1 VRGIAEPLIQWHA
14 RHGRHDLP
22 WQRERTPYRV
32 WVSEIMLQQTQVSTV
47 MGYYERFV
55 QRFPDVATLAAAS
68 LDEVLHLWSGLG
80 YYSRA
85 RNLQRAAQCVLA
97 EYGGS
102 LPDGRDALARLPG
115 IGRST
120 AAAIIALAHG
130 GREAILDGNVKRVL
144 ARYFGIDGAPGKRD
158 TQQQLWRR
166 SEQCTPKA
174 RVELYTQAIMDFGA
188 MLCTRRKP
196 LCTQCP
202 LRGRCV
208 ALRSGRV
215 AELPTARALARRPR
229 RGIVMLLARRKD
241 GQILL
246 QRRPEEG
253 IWGGLWTLP
262 EFTNQQAARRFCRTK
277 LQRARLES
285 EPLPRMR
292 HAFTHFELEITPL
305 RASCSGICA
314 VMEGPQMLW
323 YNPREP
329 ARIGLPAPIAALLSA
344 PGNIKS

>member
-1 VRGIAEPLIQWHA
+1 MRGIAEPLIQWHA

-47 MGYYERFV
+47 LGYYERFL

-68 LDEVLHLWSGLG
+68 ADEVLHLWSGLG

-85 RNLQRAAQCVLA
+85 RNLQRAARCVLA
-97 EYGGS
+97 EHGGS
-102 LPDGRDALARLPG
+102 LPDEREALARLPG

-120 AAAIIALAHG
+120 AAAIVALAHG
-130 GREAILDGNVKRVL
+130 RREAILDGNVKRVL
-144 ARYFGIDGAPGKRD
+144 ARYFGIDGAAGKRE
-158 TQQQLWRR
+158 TQQELWRR

-174 RVELYTQAIMDFGA
+174 QVALYTQAIMDFGA
-188 MLCTRRKP
+188 MVCTRRKP
-196 LCTQCP
+196 LCTKCP
-202 LRGRCV
+202 LSGRCV
-208 ALRSGRV
+208 ALHSGRV
-215 AELPTARALARRPR
+215 DELPAARAAARRPR

-246 QRRPEEG
+246 QRRPEQG
-253 IWGGLWTLP
+253 VWGGLWTLP
-262 EFTNQQAARRFCRTK
+262 EFASRQAAWRFCRTK

-285 EPLPRMR
+285 EALPLMR
-292 HAFTHFELEITPL
+292 QAFTHFELEITPL
-305 RASCSGICA
+305 RASCSDSCA